1 MKLFFDLLPIVLF
14 FVAYKMY
21 DIYVATTVLM
31 VAMSVQVAGMY
42 FLKGKVEK
50 MHIFTLLAILILG
63 GLTLLLRDERFVMW
77 KPTIVN
83 WVLGIVFFGSQ
94 FVGEK
99 SIVQRMLEQ
108 HFEMPKKMW
117 SWTNASWAI
126 FFFVS
131 GVLNL
136 LVAPLYGS
144 GEAAER
150 VSLVD
155 VSMIFRGENPEATW
169 VNFKLFGLTALS
181 MIFMVGLVFALRNH
195 LKELPPEEENVE
207 KETEKDE
214 IPGSKELS

>member
-1 MKLFFDLLPIVLF
+1 MKLFFDLLPIFLF

-21 DIYVATTVLM
+21 DIYMATMVLM
-31 VAMSVQVAGMY
+31 IAMTIQVAGMY
-42 FLKGKVEK
+42 FIKGKVEK
-50 MHIFTLLAILILG
+50 MHLFTLAAVIVLG
-63 GLTLLLRDERFVMW
+63 GLTLALRDERFVMW

-83 WVLGIVFFGSQ
+83 WVLGLVFFGSQ
-94 FVGEK
+94 FVGDK

-150 VSLVD
+150 TSMID
-155 VSMIFRGENPEATW
+155 VSSIFRGENPEATW

-181 MIFMVGLVFALRNH
+181 MIFMVGLVFALRGY
-195 LKELPPEEENVE
+195 LKELPPEE
-207 KETEKDE
+207 DE
-214 IPGSKELS
+214 GANPPQQNEGEATPE